1 MTAIAGAT
9 IAIDQ
14 HSGASLYAVLAS
26 QGPDSVLFRLFD
38 ALGGGSVV
46 TATVLFAIFLS
57 YVAGADAN
65 VSAISALSTHGL
77 SPAAP
82 EAPLFVQFIWGVTVG
97 PIGRAACWER
107 VCQYV

>member
-26 QGPDSVLFRLFD
+26 QGPDPVLFRLFD
-38 ALGGGSVV
+38 ALRGGSAV

-65 VSAISALSTHGL
+65 VSAMSALSTRGI
-77 SPAAP
+77 SPEAPAAP
-82 EAPLFVQFIWGVTVG
+82 LLVDRKST
-97 PIGRAACWER
+97 RLNSSH
-107 VCQYV
+107 